1 MGNKLYAACS
11 SNMGLRRR
19 NNEDNFLFN
28 GNYLPEEHFGTES
41 TLTLECSVGRNIH
54 LAVFDGM
61 GGENYGEQASYAAA
75 RKHYEFIKV
84 SKPFYISDKKYLEN
98 LTAALNEAVMEK
110 AKELVTS
117 RMGTTFA
124 AMYFTSHY
132 GYAVNLGDSKI
143 FLMREDSLRQLS
155 VDDVSIRP
163 IGTMKKAPITQYLG
177 MDPMEV
183 TLIPHIYRVTPQ
195 KGDRYL
201 ICTDGLS
208 DMVEEENIR
217 DILQRNGN
225 TKDAVEKLTD
235 KALEYGGRDNV
246 TIIVC
251 DIC

>member
-1 MGNKLYAACS
+1 MGYKLYAACS

-19 NNEDNFLFN
+19 NNEDNFLFK
-28 GNYLPEEHFGTES
+28 GIYLPEEHSGTEC

-54 LAVFDGM
+54 LAVFDGI

-75 RKHYEFIKV
+75 RKHCEFIEV
-84 SKPFYISDKKYLEN
+84 SKPFYISDRKYLEE
-98 LTAALNEAVMEK
+98 LTITLNGAVMGK
-110 AKELVTS
+110 ARELATS

-155 VDDVSIRP
+155 VDDVSSRP
-163 IGTMKKAPITQYLG
+163 IGTKKKAPITQYLG
-177 MDPMEV
+177 MDSMEV
-183 TLIPHIYRVTPQ
+183 TLVPHIYRVEPQ
-195 KGDRYL
+195 KGDRYV

-208 DMVEEENIR
+208 DMIEEEDIR

>member
-1 MGNKLYAACS
+1 MGYKLCAACS

-28 GNYLPEEHFGTES
+28 GNYLPEEHTGTES
-41 TLTLECSVGRNIH
+41 TLTLECHVGRNIH
-54 LAVFDGM
+54 LAVFDGI
-61 GGENYGEQASYAAA
+61 GGENYGEQASHAAA
-75 RKHYEFIKV
+75 RKYCELIEV

-98 LTAALNEAVMEK
+98 LTITFNDAVTGK
-110 AKELVTS
+110 AKELVTN

-132 GYAVNLGDSKI
+132 GYALNLGDSKI
-143 FLMREDSLRQLS
+143 FLMRKNSLRQLS
-155 VDDVSIRP
+155 VDDVSSRP
-163 IGTMKKAPITQYLG
+163 IGTKKKAPITQYLG

-183 TLIPHIYRVTPQ
+183 TLVPHINRIEPQ
-195 KGDRYL
+195 KGDRYV

-208 DMVEEENIR
+208 DMIAEEDIR
-217 DILQRNGN
+217 DILQGYGN
-225 TKDAVEKLTD
+225 AKEAAEKLTD
-235 KALEYGGRDNV
+235 RALEHGGRDNV